1 MIYDIIGVGFGPA
14 NIALAIALEE
24 EGLGGTHLFLERNAG
39 PGWQENMMLPGSD
52 IQNHPLRDLVTPS
65 NPRSRYSFTN
75 FLHEHDRLFEFLNL
89 GITYP
94 LREEY
99 AQYVRWAADAFK
111 DNVRYGVEV
120 EEITVGDDVTQGG
133 RRANV
138 PGKGA
143 HYVVRTSQGVFQART
158 LVVAPGR
165 SPNIPQVF
173 EPLMGREVFHLTQY
187 RPRIEALMPLLSK
200 GGAVAVVGASQSGVE
215 IALDLERRFP
225 AATVHCVIRSYGF
238 RLKDTSP
245 FSDEIYFPEFVDYYF
260 NASAQNKSRLN
271 EELRYTNYSS
281 VDADVLH
288 QLYLTRYMH
297 RLRGSKRLQV
307 HQSAQILKAKAS
319 GARISL
325 SLHNDVNQDT
335 GRLDVDAVVLAT
347 GFKNFGRDGKE
358 ELFHPLLKNIVS
370 HLQVDEQ
377 LGALVNRDYS
387 VRVAQGSELPM
398 LFLNG
403 LCESTHGFGDA
414 GSFSLLSLRARE
426 IARAIGARKPAARM
440 SSEVLHG

>member
-1 MIYDIIGVGFGPA
+1 MIYDLIGVGFGPA

-24 EGLGGTHLFLERNAG
+24 EGLQGSHLFLERNAG

-52 IQNHPLRDLVTPS
+52 IQNHPLRDLVTPA
-65 NPRSRYSFTN
+65 NPCSRYSFTN
-75 FLHEHDRLFEFLNL
+75 FLHEHGRLFEFLNL

-99 AQYVRWAADAFK
+99 AQYVRWAADAFA
-111 DNVRYGVEV
+111 DSVEYGVDV
-120 EEITVGDDVTQGG
+120 EDISIEC
-133 RRANV
+133 AAA
-138 PGKGA
+138 PGTA
-143 HYVVRTSQGVFQART
+143 SHYVVRTSRGVYRART
-158 LVVAPGR
+158 LVLAPGR
-165 SPNIPQVF
+165 SPNIPTVF
-173 EPLMGREVFHLTQY
+173 APLLGPEVFHLTQY
-187 RPRIEALMPLLSK
+187 RPKIEALTSTLSK

-225 AATVHCVIRSYGF
+225 AATVHCLIRSYGF

-260 NASAQNKSRLN
+260 NASTQNKTRLN

-281 VDADVLH
+281 VDGDVLH
-288 QLYLTRYMH
+288 QLYLTRYQH
-297 RLRGSKRLQV
+297 RLRGSERLQV
-307 HQSAQILKAKAS
+307 HQNVQILDAS
-319 GARISL
+319 RVVRLGGSRISMGL
-325 SLHNDVNQDT
+325 YNDVTLDS

-347 GFKNFGRDGKE
+347 GFKNFGRSGKE
-358 ELFHPLLKNIVS
+358 EFFHPLLKNIIAHV
-370 HLQVDEQ
+370 QVDEQ

-387 VRVAQGSELPM
+387 VRVAEGGSIPA

-426 IARAIGARKPAARM
+426 IARAIAKHEPTIQA
-440 SSEVLHG
+440 SSEIAHA

>member
-1 MIYDIIGVGFGPA
+1 MIHDIIGVGFGPA

-24 EGLGGTHLFLERNAG
+24 EGMAGTHLFLERNPG

-52 IQNHPLRDLVTPS
+52 IQNHPLRDLVTPA

-111 DNVRYGVEV
+111 ETVRYGVEV
-120 EEITVGDDVTQGG
+120 EEITIADDVPKAGKGT
-133 RRANV
+133 NV
-138 PGKGA
+138 PGNGA
-143 HYVVRTSQGVFQART
+143 HYVVRTSQGVLRART

-165 SPNIPQVF
+165 SPNIPKLF
-173 EPLMGREVFHLTQY
+173 EPLMGRDVFHLTQY
-187 RPRIEALMPLLSK
+187 RPRIEVLAPLLSK
-200 GGAVAVVGASQSGVE
+200 GGSIAVVGASQSGVE

-260 NASAQNKSRLN
+260 NASAENKARLN

-281 VDADVLH
+281 VDADMLH
-288 QLYLTRYMH
+288 QLYLTRYLH
-297 RLRGSKRLQV
+297 KIRSSDRLRV
-307 HQSAQILKAKAS
+307 HQNAHILEARVS
-319 GARISL
+319 GTRISL
-325 SLHNDVNQDT
+325 SLHNDMSQDT

-358 ELFHPLLKNIVS
+358 ELFHPLLKNLVS
-370 HLQVDEQ
+370 YLQIDER

-387 VRVAQGSELPM
+387 VRVSEGSNLPA

-426 IARAIGARKPAARM
+426 IARAIATRKLAARK
-440 SSEVLHG
+440 SSEVLHV